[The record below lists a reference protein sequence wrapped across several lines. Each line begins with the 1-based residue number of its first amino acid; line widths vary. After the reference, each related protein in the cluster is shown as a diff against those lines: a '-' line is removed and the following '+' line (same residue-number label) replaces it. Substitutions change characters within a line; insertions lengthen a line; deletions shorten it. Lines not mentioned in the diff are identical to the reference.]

1 MIQRS
6 LSGVTVI
13 VPSYAEGL
21 ACFRDKMGFGVL
33 EDVDLGGGKRW
44 LVVAPANSSQ
54 ARLILAQPGNDQQRR
69 AMGQQVGDR
78 VGFFLQTDDFDRD
91 HAAFTEQGIEFQEA
105 PRTEPYGKVA
115 VFRDDFGN
123 LWDLIQPA
131 V

>member
-91 HAAFTEQGIEFQEA
+91 FADFIRSGIEFQEA

-123 LWDLIQPA
+123 LWDLIQPT

>member
-6 LSGVTVI
+6 LSGITVI

-54 ARLILAQPGNDQQRR
+54 ARLILAQPGNDQQRQ

-91 HAAFTEQGIEFQEA
+91 FADFIRSGIEFQEA
-105 PRTEPYGKVA
+105 PRTEPYGIVA

-123 LWDLIQPA
+123 LWDLIQPNI
-131 V
+131 

>member
-91 HAAFTEQGIEFQEA
+91 FADFIRSGIEFQEA

>member
-54 ARLILAQPGNDQQRR
+54 ARLILAQPGNDQQRQ
-69 AMGQQVGDR
+69 AMGQQVGAR

>member
-54 ARLILAQPGNDQQRR
+54 ARLILAQPGNDQQRQ

-91 HAAFTEQGIEFQEA
+91 FADFIRSGIEFQEA

-123 LWDLIQPA
+123 LWDLIQPNI
-131 V
+131 

>member
-1 MIQRS
+1 MIQHS

-91 HAAFTEQGIEFQEA
+91 FADFIRSGIEFQEA

>member
-44 LVVAPANSSQ
+44 LVVAPANGSQ

-91 HAAFTEQGIEFQEA
+91 FADFIRSGIEFQEA

>member
-33 EDVDLGGGKRW
+33 EDVDLGAGKRW
-44 LVVAPANSSQ
+44 FVVAPANSSQ

-91 HAAFTEQGIEFQEA
+91 FADFIRSGIEFQEA

>member
-21 ACFRDKMGFGVL
+21 ACFRDKMGFSVL

-91 HAAFTEQGIEFQEA
+91 FADFIRSGIEFQEA

>member
-91 HAAFTEQGIEFQEA
+91 FADFIRSGIEFQEA

-123 LWDLIQPA
+123 LWDLIQPNI
-131 V
+131 

>member
-1 MIQRS
+1 MIQRA

-21 ACFRDKMGFGVL
+21 ACFRDNMGFGVL

-54 ARLILAQPGNDQQRR
+54 ARLILAQPGNDQQRQ

-91 HAAFTEQGIEFQEA
+91 FADFIRSGIEFQEA

>member
-21 ACFRDKMGFGVL
+21 ACFRDKMGFSVL

-54 ARLILAQPGNDQQRR
+54 ARLILAQPGNDQQRQ

-91 HAAFTEQGIEFQEA
+91 FADFIRSGIEFQEA
-105 PRTEPYGKVA
+105 PRTESYGKVA

>member
-21 ACFRDKMGFGVL
+21 ACFRDKMGFSVL

-54 ARLILAQPGNDQQRR
+54 ARLILAQPGNDQQRQ

-91 HAAFTEQGIEFQEA
+91 FADFIRSGIEFQEA

>member
-54 ARLILAQPGNDQQRR
+54 ARLILAQPGNDQQRQ

-91 HAAFTEQGIEFQEA
+91 FADFIRSGIEFQEA